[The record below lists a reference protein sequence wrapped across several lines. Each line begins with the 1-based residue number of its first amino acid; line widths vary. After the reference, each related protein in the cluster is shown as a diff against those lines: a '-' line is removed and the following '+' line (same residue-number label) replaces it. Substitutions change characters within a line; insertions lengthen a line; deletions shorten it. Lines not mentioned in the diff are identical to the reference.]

1 MSSLKMQ
8 ENVYGFYVP
17 CSHVAILAAY
27 SQQYSIDIE
36 PILAKYNLSITGIN
50 TPNAM
55 MTAGQYTELLSDV
68 DSAIKEHD
76 FWFCF
81 AKQLGF
87 ASYGVLGQA
96 MLSCHDLQ
104 QAIKLLV
111 KYYQVLSCGSEL
123 TCDDVGDFLSIN
135 IYRQSAVE
143 SRGSI
148 IRSELLVAS
157 IVNGMSALLP
167 DQGKSLRFEFD
178 YKKPHYHAI
187 YHQYLNNNCVFS
199 VKQSK
204 LLIPT
209 TYLKQACPH
218 ANPVMLKILTKQLDK
233 LLADIQGPKYIA
245 AQVRT
250 LIAAIPG
257 SYPKIEHVSKQMGI
271 SSRTLSRR
279 LKDNNTNYQGL
290 VNEVKHQRA
299 SNYLK
304 TTMLSI
310 EEIATLLGF
319 NDSAN
324 FRRAF
329 TIWTGMTPSQFRN
342 ENNDKIMVVE

>member
-1 MSSLKMQ
+1 MQ
-8 ENVYGFYVP
+8 KNIYGFYIP

-27 SQQYSIDIE
+27 SQDYNIDIE
-36 PILAKYNLSITGIN
+36 PILSKYNLTIAGIN
-50 TPNAM
+50 TPNAI
-55 MTAGQYTELLSDV
+55 MTASKYTELLLDV
-68 DSAIKEHD
+68 DTAVQEDS

-96 MLSCHDLQ
+96 MLSCKNLK

-123 TCDDVGDFLSIN
+123 SCRDIDSALSLN
-135 IYRQSAVE
+135 IYRQSAVG

-157 IVNGMSALLP
+157 IVNGMSTLLP
-167 DQGKSLRFEFD
+167 DLGEKLRFEFD
-178 YKKPHYHAI
+178 YVKPNHLAL
-187 YHQYLNNNCVFS
+187 YHQYLNKNCIFS

-204 LLIPT
+204 IIIPAS
-209 TYLKQACPH
+209 YLEQTCPH
-218 ANPVMLKILTKQLDK
+218 ANPVMLNILTKQLDQ
-233 LLADIQGPKYIA
+233 LLTDIQGPKLIA

-250 LIAAIPG
+250 AIAEIPG
-257 SYPKIEHVSKQMGI
+257 SYPTLEKVSQQIGI
-271 SSRTLSRR
+271 SPRTLSRR
-279 LKDNNTNYQGL
+279 LKNNNTTFQYL
-290 VNEVKHQRA
+290 FNEVKNQRA
-299 SNYLK
+299 CNYLE
-304 TTMLSI
+304 TTSLSI
-310 EEIATLLGF
+310 EEISTLIGF

-329 TIWTGMTPSQFRN
+329 TTWTGKSPSRYRR
-342 ENNDKIMVVE
+342 EKYTIDVVYK